1 MKTKLSPQSSCGQD
15 YAIAAGSADAGDGV
29 PGNSSTHVNLAYF
42 ISLHITNRNSLQM
55 TLFIYLIILVI
66 ELSPVFLTFNDNIY
80 FEKRYE
86 PSLTDKFP
94 KNSTACHKSLKLLS
108 YVLFVDIRNTFYCS
122 VFWEHRVLDI
132 SLPSN
137 NRSAI
142 RITGTGV
149 PGSGSYQADHR
160 RGIFVDIN
168 FNLYVADRVINRI
181 QSFRHEQFN
190 EITMA
195 GNNIPTGLRLNLPMD
210 VILDGNEFLYI
221 ADTDNHRV
229 IHTSN

>member
-15 YAIAAGSADAGDGV
+15 YAIAAGSADGIPD
-29 PGNSSTHVNLAYF
+29 SS
-42 ISLHITNRNSLQM
+42 
-55 TLFIYLIILVI
+55 
-66 ELSPVFLTFNDNIY
+66 
-80 FEKRYE
+80 
-86 PSLTDKFP
+86 
-94 KNSTACHKSLKLLS
+94 LS
-108 YVLFVDIRNTFYCS
+108 YLRYRIAVVALDSVINENTFYCS